1 MNNLKVL
8 VFLKVL
14 IFSCNLSDFI
24 GEGLQFFDED
34 VRHCFSECTVIDAP
48 NVIWQQAQLS
58 LSRGGLGLCS
68 LAKHSSSAYISSLST
83 SCIMILFS
91 NDKKNCIGI
100 LLFIF

>member
-14 IFSCNLSDFI
+14 IFSCHLSDFI

-48 NVIWQQAQLS
+48 NVIWQQA
-58 LSRGGLGLCS
+58 
-68 LAKHSSSAYISSLST
+68 
-83 SCIMILFS
+83 
-91 NDKKNCIGI
+91 
-100 LLFIF
+100 